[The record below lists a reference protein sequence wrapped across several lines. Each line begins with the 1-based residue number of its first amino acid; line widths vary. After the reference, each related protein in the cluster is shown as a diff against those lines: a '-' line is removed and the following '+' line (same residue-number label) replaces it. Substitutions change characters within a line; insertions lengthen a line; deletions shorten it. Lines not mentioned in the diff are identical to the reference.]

1 MNYDEILVY
10 LNAKGISN
18 SEILIIDEFFSDNNL
33 TADDLKDITN
43 NIELKSLVQKATFQK
58 LKDYDEDLLKKLYE
72 YNDKHGIKV
81 ITYNDDMYPVSLKLI
96 ENSPAVLYYMG
107 SFNEE
112 TIKIAIVG
120 ARNHTEY
127 GAYVTE
133 KFASDL
139 CELGVEIVSGMAY
152 GIDSIAHKTALKY
165 GARTTC
171 VLGTGVDICYPSK
184 NRKIY
189 EEVREKGLIVSEFPP
204 TSGPMPYRFPLRNRI
219 ISGLSDGVI
228 VVEAKDRSGSLI
240 TARVGAEQ
248 GKEVFAVPGNI
259 NSVYSEG
266 TNKLI
271 RDGAIIALEVGDIV
285 ENIYKLQEA
294 CLDKKNK
301 KMRTELGEDE
311 LIVYDLIVKG
321 KNDVD
326 SIVANTNFSVSQV
339 SGILTVLEIKGVIME
354 ESMGRFMSK

>member
-1 MNYDEILVY
+1 MNYNEMLIY

-18 SEILIIDEFFSDNNL
+18 SEILIIDEFFTDNDL

-43 NIELKSLVQKATFQK
+43 NIELKNLVQKGTFQK
-58 LKDYDEDLLKKLYE
+58 LKAYDEDLLEKLFE

-81 ITYNDDMYPVSLKLI
+81 ITFNDEKYPVSLKLI

-107 SFNEE
+107 SFDEE

-133 KFASDL
+133 KFASEL
-139 CELGVEIVSGMAY
+139 SELGVEIVSGMAY
-152 GIDSIAHKTALKY
+152 GIDGIAHKSALKF

-171 VLGTGVDICYPSK
+171 VLGTGVDICYPAK

-189 EEVREKGLIVSEFPP
+189 EEVREKGLILSEFPP
-204 TSGPMPYRFPLRNRI
+204 TSGPLPYRFPLRNRI

-259 NSVYSEG
+259 NSIYSEG

-271 RDGAIIALEVGDIV
+271 RDGAIIALEIDDIIDNV
-285 ENIYKLQEA
+285 YKLKEL
-294 CLDKKNK
+294 CIERNNK
-301 KMRTELGEDE
+301 HMKRELGEDE
-311 LIVYDLIVKG
+311 LVVYDLIVAG
-321 KNDVD
+321 KSDVD

-339 SGILTVLEIKGVIME
+339 NVILTVLEIKGVIRE
-354 ESMGRFMSK
+354 ESMGRFMII